1 MITALGL
8 ILGFLGCQGISSGFY
23 PVYAKPEL
31 PPMNWVECKAG
42 MQCLPNGEYTGLRE
56 YAIIMDGIVDKYE
69 NQTKIINGERT
80 LWKIKK

>member
-1 MITALGL
+1 
-8 ILGFLGCQGISSGFY
+8 
-23 PVYAKPEL
+23 
-31 PPMNWVECKAG
+31 MNWVECQAG

-56 YAIIMDGIVDKYE
+56 YAITMDGIVDKYE